1 MKIFLV
7 EDDVYLNSAIV
18 NTFSAIDYEVISY
31 SDGKDAFENLN
42 GSYDLYMIDINLPNV
57 NGIELVK
64 QIKSINKFAN
74 IFIISADR
82 NIETIVTAYNIGCT
96 DYIKKPFDIR
106 EVIAK
111 IEHTLKLMPNNIVF
125 KDNGEYNRVERI
137 IRDKE
142 VSIKLT
148 NKEAM
153 LVDILVKNRNKY
165 VSNEDIEAYVWGESF
180 KHGHVRQLV
189 SKLRAKIPFKFID
202 NHTSNGYKISIT
214 VNKEDEI

>member
-18 NTFSAIDYEVISY
+18 NTFSAINYDVISY
-31 SDGKDAFENLN
+31 SDGKDAFENLD

-64 QIKSINKFAN
+64 QIKFLNKFAN
-74 IFIISADR
+74 IFIMSADR
-82 NIETIVTAYNIGCT
+82 NIETIVTAYDIGCT

-111 IEHTLKLMPNNIVF
+111 IEHTLKLMPNNVVF
-125 KDNGEYNRVERI
+125 KGIGTYDRVERV
-137 IRDKE
+137 IRHE
-142 VSIKLT
+142 EIVVNLT

-153 LVDILVKNRNKY
+153 LVDILVKNRNKT
-165 VSNEDIEAYVWGESF
+165 VSNEDIESYVWGETF
-180 KHGHVRQLV
+180 KNGHVRQLV
-189 SKLRAKIPFKFID
+189 SKLRNKVPFKFIE
-202 NHTSNGYKISIT
+202 NHTSNGYKISL
-214 VNKEDEI
+214 EDDVDE

>member
-7 EDDVYLNSAIV
+7 EDDIYLNSAIV
-18 NTFSAIDYEVISY
+18 NTFSAINYDVISY
-31 SDGKDAFENLN
+31 SDGKDAFENLDA
-42 GSYDLYMIDINLPNV
+42 SYDLYMIDINLPNV

-64 QIKSINKFAN
+64 QIKFLNKFAN
-74 IFIISADR
+74 IFIMSADR

-125 KDNGEYNRVERI
+125 KDQGQYNRVERTI
-137 IRDKE
+137 TDKDI
-142 VSIKLT
+142 VINLT

-153 LVDILVKNRNKY
+153 LVDILIKNQNQT
-165 VSNEDIEAYVWGESF
+165 VSNEEIESYVWGESF

-189 SKLRAKIPFKFID
+189 SKLRAKVPFKFIE
-202 NHTSNGYKISIT
+202 NHTSNGYKISVKNIE
-214 VNKEDEI
+214 EDEK

>member
-18 NTFSAIDYEVISY
+18 NTFSAINYDVISY
-31 SDGKDAFENLN
+31 SDGKDAFENLD

-64 QIKSINKFAN
+64 QIKFLNKFAN
-74 IFIISADR
+74 IFIMSADR
-82 NIETIVTAYNIGCT
+82 NIETIVTAYDIGCT

-111 IEHTLKLMPNNIVF
+111 IEHTLKLMPKTVAF
-125 KDNGEYNRVERI
+125 KDIGTYNRIER
-137 IRDKE
+137 
-142 VSIKLT
+142 VIKHEEIVINLT

-153 LVDILVKNRNKY
+153 LVDILVKNRNKT
-165 VSNEDIEAYVWGESF
+165 VSNEEIESYVWGETF
-180 KHGHVRQLV
+180 KNGHVRQLV
-189 SKLRAKIPFKFID
+189 SKLRNKVPFKFIE
-202 NHTSNGYKISIT
+202 NHTSNGYKISL
-214 VNKEDEI
+214 KDDEE